1 MFIVPILAVSTLLAP
16 IPTPDTISDY
26 ADRAPKP
33 AYVSLAPSAPATSCA
48 KVWKTYPYG
57 VGIKG
62 AKDKV
67 KTDYS
72 PVKNFKVI
80 TSAKFKAFSKL
91 DSDKDKIA
99 CELPKYKNCSKVNSI
114 YPHGLGLKDATDK
127 TTGRKVTNYSVT
139 STAIYNTN
147 KANLD
152 RDDDKIFCE
161 KL

>member
-1 MFIVPILAVSTLLAP
+1 VFIVPVLVASTLLAP
-16 IPTPDTISDY
+16 VPAPSSPTHYQGEI
-26 ADRAPKP
+26 RKP
-33 AYVSLAPSAPATSCA
+33 AYVVPAPSAPLTGCA

-72 PVKNFKVI
+72 PVKNFKVV
-80 TSAKFKAFSKL
+80 TKAKFKSFAKL

-99 CELPKYKNCSKVNSI
+99 CELPKYKNCRKVNSI
-114 YPHGLGLKDATDK
+114 YPNGLGLKGATDK
-127 TTGRKVTNYSVT
+127 TAGKRVTNFRIT
-139 STAIYNTN
+139 SAAIYNTN
-147 KANLD
+147 KTALD
-152 RDDDKIFCE
+152 RDNDKIFCE